1 MEYTTIA
8 ISVGLW
14 VATVIGYVI
23 WNLYNKNRKLERM
36 VLNQQLFIDGIKDCM
51 KEINTAANQI
61 DSKIWVQ
68 SDPEFLALMENVK
81 AMQNSINQFIEE

>member
-1 MEYTTIA
+1 MEYTMIT

-14 VATVIGYVI
+14 VATVVGYVV
-23 WNLYNKNRKLERM
+23 WNLYNKNRKLEQM
-36 VLNQQLFIDGIKDCM
+36 VVRQQLFIDGVKNCM
-51 KEINTAANQI
+51 KEINVAADQI

-81 AMQNSINQFIEE
+81 TMQNSINQFIEE